1 MIRLPFNY
9 LEFHFIHFTLDLSN
23 ILMAFS
29 GIAEKQKAAHAM
41 VL

>member
-9 LEFHFIHFTLDLSN
+9 LEFLLIHFTLDLSN
-23 ILMAFS
+23 ILMAIT
-29 GIAEKQKAAHAM
+29 GIAEEQEAAHAM